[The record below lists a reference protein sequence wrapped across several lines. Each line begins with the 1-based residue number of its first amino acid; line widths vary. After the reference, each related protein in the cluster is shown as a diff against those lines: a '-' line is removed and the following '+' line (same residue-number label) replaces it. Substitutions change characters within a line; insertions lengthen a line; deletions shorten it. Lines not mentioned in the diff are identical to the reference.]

1 MKKSIN
7 DAINKQINAEIYSAY
22 LYLAMAAYFDGLGL
36 DGFATWMKAQAQEEM
51 FHAMKFYGFV
61 YERGGSVVMDTIEK
75 PPAEFKSPLKT
86 FEEVLK
92 HEKLVTS
99 LINNLYE
106 LAVKEKDYA
115 FQSLLNW
122 CIDEQVEEEDTAQK
136 TIDKI
141 KLAGEAG
148 PGLYMLDQELG
159 TRVFTP
165 PTTNAEA

>member
-7 DAINKQINAEIYSAY
+7 TAINKQINAEIYSAY
-22 LYLAMAAYFDGLGL
+22 LYLAMAAYFDGTGL
-36 DGFATWMKAQAQEEM
+36 DGFASWMKMQAQEEM

-75 PPAEFKSPLKT
+75 PSADFKSPLKT

-92 HEKLVTS
+92 HEQHVTS
-99 LINNLYE
+99 LINGLYD
-106 LAVKEKDYA
+106 LAVKEKDFA

-122 CIDEQVEEEDTAQK
+122 FVDEQVEEEDTAQK

-141 KLAGEAG
+141 KLAGESG

-159 TRVFTP
+159 ARTFTP
-165 PTTNAEA
+165 PAADAEA